1 MPQEPLPLDVANKL
15 SSNNLLISKSYK
27 CAICPSTFNQKTHL
41 TTHIDSVHLKKKN
54 YFCSKCDYAAT
65 RKGAVEKHVQAVHDK
80 IKPFTCDMCA
90 LKFSQKAHMT
100 AHFDAIHLKRK
111 LQCPD
116 CDYAASRYNSEITT
130 PLMLD
135 LKMYTYASPLNYIQ
149 CGTRNIYAVSILLVS
164 IYCRNF

>member
-27 CAICPSTFNQKTHL
+27 CAICPSMFNQKTHL

-80 IKPFTCDMCA
+80 IKPFSCDMCA

-111 LQCPD
+111 HRNLKILIKNYEAKMDAKLTWREYIPFQC
-116 CDYAASRYNSEITT
+116 
-130 PLMLD
+130 
-135 LKMYTYASPLNYIQ
+135 
-149 CGTRNIYAVSILLVS
+149 V
-164 IYCRNF
+164 

>member
-1 MPQEPLPLDVANKL
+1 MLNIIMPQEPLPLDVANKL

-27 CAICPSTFNQKTHL
+27 CALCPSTFNQKTHL

-80 IKPFTCDMCA
+80 IKPFSCDMCG

-116 CDYAASRYNSEITT
+116 CDYAASREGA
-130 PLMLD
+130 LD
-135 LKMYTYASPLNYIQ
+135 KHIMVVHEKIKSFFCDI
-149 CGTRNIYAVSILLVS
+149 CGLAFGQNLT
-164 IYCRNF
+164 

>member
-80 IKPFTCDMCA
+80 IKPFSCDMCA

-130 PLMLD
+130 PLILD
-135 LKMYTYASPLNYIQ
+135 LKMYIFANPLNSNFM
-149 CGTRNIYAVSILLVS
+149 NIYYPFELLTFLNDS
-164 IYCRNF
+164 NHQK